1 MKNCIICGDLKPLTD
16 YYVHKQMGDG
26 HLNKCKT
33 CCKKQADERE
43 KKLRENPD
51 WVEKEKE
58 RARLKYYRLNYR
70 EKHKPTPENKKKY
83 IDTYKGNYPEKIA
96 ARNKSINIKPET
108 LGNEMH
114 HWSYNKEHFTDVIEL
129 SPSDHYLIHRHMD
142 YSIGHKMYID
152 KKGHILNTKQS
163 HIDLLKSLH
172 EKQIQQQ
179 NSNY

>member
-43 KKLRENPD
+43 KKLRENPE

-58 RARLKYYRLNYR
+58 RAREKYYRLNYK
-70 EKHKPTPENKKKY
+70 EKHKPSTESRYKSTKKY
-83 IDTYKGNYPEKIA
+83 RAENPEKHKATTSAKSIKPKVKGNH
-96 ARNKSINIKPET
+96 
-108 LGNEMH
+108 LH
-114 HWSYNKEHFTDVIEL
+114 HWSYNEKHRKDVIEL
-129 SPSDHYLIHRHMD
+129 TVIDHSLLHRNMK
-142 YSIGHKMYID
+142 YIKEAKMYVD
-152 KKGHILNTKQS
+152 KKGKLLDTKQS

-172 EKQIQQQ
+172 EKQVQQQ
-179 NSNY
+179 NC